1 MTYNTDH
8 DTWQRAMDAWEAGD
22 HQTSFALLQKL
33 SATDDGHNY
42 DSQGYLAFHYLN
54 GLGVA
59 QSYSKG
65 LYWLERAVLQGDDVV
80 LDWFRRLQD
89 SIKRIEKNLRQLS
102 PQALELFAAEQY
114 PALTA
119 LVQEQAL
126 QNDANCQYLMG
137 RFCEY
142 GDNVKDVPD
151 SGLYWYQ
158 QAAAQHQADAQHA
171 LGECYENGLWK
182 VEKDLT
188 QACAWYEKAAG
199 QNDARALCRL
209 GFLSYEG
216 IPNSLGDAFACFQK
230 AAQLNDAEALYE
242 LAGYYMDGDEVP
254 QDYEKAREYYE
265 KAAALGYFEAYN
277 QLEEIY
283 ADGLG
288 VVADA
293 VKANEYREKIPLMR
307 AALRAQL

>member
-1 MTYNTDH
+1 MTY
-8 DTWQRAMDAWEAGD
+8 DTNHNIWQHAMDAWNAGD
-22 HQTSFALLQKL
+22 HQTSFALLQKI
-33 SATDDGHNY
+33 SAIDDGHNY

-54 GLGVA
+54 GLGVT

-65 LYWLERAVLQGDDVV
+65 LYWLKRAVLQGDDVV

-102 PQALELFAAEQY
+102 PQALALFTAEQY

-119 LVQEQAL
+119 RVQEQAL

-216 IPNSLGDAFACFQK
+216 IPNSLGDAFA
-230 AAQLNDAEALYE
+230 
-242 LAGYYMDGDEVP
+242 
-254 QDYEKAREYYE
+254 
-265 KAAALGYFEAYN
+265 
-277 QLEEIY
+277 
-283 ADGLG
+283 G
-288 VVADA
+288 V
-293 VKANEYREKIPLMR
+293 
-307 AALRAQL
+307 

>member
-1 MTYNTDH
+1 MV
-8 DTWQRAMDAWEAGD
+8 RK
-22 HQTSFALLQKL
+22 S
-33 SATDDGHNY
+33 
-42 DSQGYLAFHYLN
+42 
-54 GLGVA
+54 
-59 QSYSKG
+59 
-65 LYWLERAVLQGDDVV
+65 
-80 LDWFRRLQD
+80 
-89 SIKRIEKNLRQLS
+89 
-102 PQALELFAAEQY
+102 
-114 PALTA
+114 
-119 LVQEQAL
+119 
-126 QNDANCQYLMG
+126 G
-137 RFCEY
+137 R
-142 GDNVKDVPD
+142 
-151 SGLYWYQ
+151 
-158 QAAAQHQADAQHA
+158 
-171 LGECYENGLWK
+171 
-182 VEKDLT
+182 T
-188 QACAWYEKAAG
+188 
-199 QNDARALCRL
+199 NDARALCRL

-242 LAGYYMDGDEVP
+242 LAGYYMDGDEIP

>member
-22 HQTSFALLQKL
+22 HQTSFTLLQKL

-89 SIKRIEKNLRQLS
+89 NIKRIEKNLRRLS
-102 PQALELFAAEQY
+102 PQALELFTTEQY

-119 LVQEQAL
+119 LAQERAL

-137 RFCEY
+137 SFCGY
-142 GDNVKDVPD
+142 GDNVKGVLNN
-151 SGLYWYQ
+151 GLYWYQ
-158 QAAAQHQADAQHA
+158 QAAAQTDAQYA
-171 LGECYENGLWK
+171 LGECYENGYWK
-182 VEKDLT
+182 VEKDLN
-188 QACAWYEKAAG
+188 QACAWYEKAAR

-209 GFLSYEG
+209 GFIFYEG
-216 IPNSLGDAFACFQK
+216 IPNSHGDSFTCFQK

-242 LAGYYMDGDEVP
+242 LAGYYMYGYEEVA
-254 QDYEKAREYYE
+254 QDYKKAREYYQ
-265 KAAALGYFEAYN
+265 KAAALGYFEAYDC
-277 QLEEIY
+277 LKKFMLT
-283 ADGLG
+283 GW
-288 VVADA
+288 
-293 VKANEYREKIPLMR
+293 
-307 AALRAQL
+307 ALSQMLSRQMNTAKKSR